1 MKGTDGKPVVKYMR
15 VLFDTYTPAVEG
27 QMLRDCLVM
36 MEVARHRYNEVVIV
50 CEDERP
56 DRMLNGLGLTRLPEH
71 PEAKDCI
78 MYRTSEQWPDEPE
91 GIRTLIQRDLW
102 VPVKDQNMTVL
113 DEQHTN
119 GYYLPPQGRLSP
131 DTLSLLRPAP
141 NGYIPT
147 DPALLMLWT

>member
-1 MKGTDGKPVVKYMR
+1 MKDVNGKPRIKYFGI
-15 VLFDTYTPAVEG
+15 LFDDYTPAVEG
-27 QMLRDCLVM
+27 QLCRDCIKMIDL
-36 MEVARHRYNEVVIV
+36 ARHRANELVIV
-50 CEDERP
+50 CADERP
-56 DRMLNGLGLTRLPEH
+56 DRMLAALGLTRLPDHER
-71 PEAKDCI
+71 ARDWI
-78 MYRTSEQWPDEPE
+78 TYRTREEWPEDPE
-91 GIRTLIQRDLW
+91 NARVLIQRDLYMSL
-102 VPVKDQNMTVL
+102 KDRNMTVL

>member
-1 MKGTDGKPVVKYMR
+1 MNGLDGKPRIKYMGI
-15 VLFDTYTPAVEG
+15 LYDDFTPAVEG
-27 QMLRDCLVM
+27 QILRDCLVM
-36 MEVARHRYNEVVIV
+36 MGVARNKYNELIIVAPDDRPERVV
-50 CEDERP
+50 
-56 DRMLNGLGLTRLPEH
+56 NGLGLTLEVDPAR
-71 PEAKDCI
+71 AKDWVT
-78 MYRTSEQWPDEPE
+78 YRTREEWPQEPE
-91 GIRTLIQRDLW
+91 GTRLLVQRDLFM
-102 VPVKDQNMTVL
+102 PVKDKNMVVL